1 MKITTEGAALAPL
14 ARGPVGFQ
22 TLRDEAA
29 EATSPQ
35 GVGEPCWFHS
45 AGHGFGSLLGTHP
58 GDDTESDLVDHVSD
72 VVEDGHDFCVNS
84 VGQNVSG
91 WVEQVAE
98 RVDDPADTDEPAQSV
113 GAPHELI
120 SDLAVVDTLTG
131 GPWGTGSDDDHGPA
145 DTTED
150 ESGHTRDGTGL
161 AEVAESDHDE
171 GTGETDSMKPRPRN
185 FSSVMASFPTRK
197 GT

>member
-1 MKITTEGAALAPL
+1 MRRFEPVVRIRAESDCTFGSWTSGCQHPL
-14 ARGPVGFQ
+14 G
-22 TLRDEAA
+22 DEAA

-35 GVGEPCWFHS
+35 GLENRVGFTRHCD
-45 AGHGFGSLLGTHP
+45 GFGSLLGTHP
-58 GDDTESDLVDHVSD
+58 GDDTETDLVDHVSD
-72 VVEDGHDFCVNS
+72 VVEDGHDFCINS

-98 RVDDPADTDEPAQSV
+98 RVDDPANTDEPAQSV

-150 ESGHTRDGTGL
+150 ESGHTR
-161 AEVAESDHDE
+161 
-171 GTGETDSMKPRPRN
+171 
-185 FSSVMASFPTRK
+185 MARTRR
-197 GT
+197 GSRIRS